1 MKKLKIEPMV
11 AAILVMLAAVAL
23 LVAYVSVQPEPRFKM
38 VLTEQGCEAMTRMGQ
53 TTTKFPQ
60 GCEVDSPA
68 TIGWN
73 WISIGEIRLAKTA
86 VTAMRQ
92 VNP

>member
-1 MKKLKIEPMV
+1 MKLKIDPMV
-11 AAILVMLAAVAL
+11 AAILVMLAALAIL
-23 LVAYVSVQPEPRFKM
+23 IAGMAVQPEPRFKI

-73 WISIGEIRLAKTA
+73 WVNVGEIRIATA
-86 VTAMRQ
+86 AVIAMQR
-92 VNP
+92 VDP